1 MATIVDW
8 DLLLQPA
15 SVSVAVGLG
24 VLIVGAIA
32 VASSLR
38 ADDARRV
45 GATAGAA
52 VYSGVTVVC
61 VLALAAAGA
70 RVVWSLGGA
79 GGGWGGFS
87 PPRGGGK
94 AKGVPPPPAPA
105 RSRRSW
111 TRCGR

>member
-1 MATIVDW
+1 MATVVDW
-8 DLLLQPA
+8 DLLLQAA

-32 VASSLR
+32 VACSLR

-61 VLALAAAGA
+61 VLALAGA
-70 RVVWSLGGA
+70 VATGIYLL
-79 GGGWGGFS
+79 
-87 PPRGGGK
+87 
-94 AKGVPPPPAPA
+94 
-105 RSRRSW
+105 
-111 TRCGR
+111 TQ